1 MILSREEVSLNDV
14 QNKLI
19 ISGWGKKVF
28 DETVLCKIIYESG
41 DKEIQGYL
49 SYPKTKNV
57 KYPLIIWNRG
67 GSKADGRIDD
77 FLAKGMFGEIAS
89 WGYVVLAS
97 NYREEDEF
105 GGKDLNDVMNLIP
118 LSDEIE
124 NCDSENI
131 GMEGWSRGG
140 MMTYLAL
147 CRTDR
152 IKCAVIISGLA
163 DLFRSENDRNGLAK
177 IYKRLF
183 GCKDEDEF
191 ENRKKTRSAVYFADR
206 INKDT
211 KILLLHGTDDKE
223 ISYLDSVEMF
233 EKLKDNGIGC
243 RLELFEGGDHY
254 LKQFRKETSD
264 LRKKWFNKFLKNE
277 IK

>member
-118 LSDEIE
+118 LSNEIE

-140 MMTYLAL
+140 MMTYIVL
-147 CRTDR
+147 CLTER

-163 DLFRSENDRNGLAK
+163 DLFRSERKKNDLAEVY
-177 IYKRLF
+177 INLF
-183 GCKDEDEF
+183 GSESEEEF
-191 ENRKKTRSAVYFADR
+191 INRKRERSAVYFAEK
-206 INKDT
+206 INRET
-211 KILLLHGTDDKE
+211 EILLIHGTNDRK
-223 ISYLDSVEMF
+223 ISFQDSVDVYN
-233 EKLKDNGIGC
+233 KLKANGNNC
-243 RLELFEGGDHY
+243 ELKLIEGGDHY
-254 LKQFRKETSD
+254 LRNHKSEVSE
-264 LRKKWFNKFLKNE
+264 LRRKWFDRHLK
-277 IK
+277 